1 MSNLGGIFAAHLDA
15 NGTALIDRSR
25 PGEPAK
31 LSYRDLDRRCG
42 ALAAGLL
49 AAGLEA
55 GDRFG
60 ILSHNRGEFLELVF
74 AALRVGIVPVPINIK
89 LARETV
95 ALIAEDAGLALM
107 FCDADHAHL
116 CPEGVRK
123 VDLDTELE
131 RYRGHAALP
140 VAELSDES
148 ESLLLYTSGST
159 GRPKGVVQSHVSQL
173 WTLNALAPPP
183 QSIPPNQR
191 MLVAA
196 PLYHKNGMFSSK
208 LALRLGAGIVL
219 LPRFTAVDYIAAI
232 AEHHCTSIGGVPT
245 MYALVVR
252 EKELLARSDLSC
264 VQRISIGSAPL
275 TGALLEE
282 VQGVFP
288 NATIT
293 NGYGTTESG
302 PAVFGM
308 HPELVPTPPLSLG
321 YPLPD
326 VETRL
331 VAGASEDEGELWIRS
346 PGLMHGY
353 LNLENATQRALE
365 EGSYKTGDLM
375 RRDSDG
381 FYFFVGRVDDMF
393 NCGGENVYPGEVE
406 SLLERHSGIQQAAI
420 VPVDDHIKGQI
431 PVAFVVRSA
440 GASVDESS
448 VKKFALENG
457 PAYQHPRHVL
467 FIDDMPLA
475 GSKKIDKATLRR
487 RAANLAR

>member
-1 MSNLGGIFAAHLDA
+1 MSNLGGIFALHLEAD
-15 NGTALIDRSR
+15 GTALIDRSR
-25 PGEPAK
+25 LGEPAK
-31 LSYRDLDRRCG
+31 ISYRELDRRCG
-42 ALAAGLL
+42 ALAGGLLDAGLQP
-49 AAGLEA
+49 

-95 ALIAEDAGLALM
+95 ALIAEDAGLELV

-116 CPEGVRK
+116 CPQRVRV
-123 VDLDTELE
+123 VDLDLELE
-131 RYRGHAALP
+131 SYREYAPLP
-140 VAELSDES
+140 VAELPDES

-159 GRPKGVVQSHVSQL
+159 GRPKGVVQSHASQL
-173 WTLNALAPPP
+173 WMLNAMAPPP
-183 QSIPPNQR
+183 QFVPPGQR
-191 MLVAA
+191 LLVAA
-196 PLYHKNGMFSSK
+196 PLYHKNGMLSSK
-208 LALRLGAGIVL
+208 LAFLMGAEIVL
-219 LPRFTAVDYIAAI
+219 LPRFTAVDYIEAI
-232 AEHHCTSIGGVPT
+232 AEHRCTLIGGVPT

-252 EKELLARSDLSC
+252 EKQLLARSDLSS
-264 VQRISIGSAPL
+264 VQRITIGSAPL

-282 VQGVFP
+282 VQRVFP

-302 PAVFGM
+302 PAAFGM
-308 HPELVPTPPLSLG
+308 HPEQKPTPPLSLG

-331 VAGASEDEGELWIRS
+331 VGGASEDSGEFWIRS

-353 LNLENATQRALE
+353 LNLEDATQRALE

-375 RRDSDG
+375 RRDADG
-381 FYFFVGRVDDMF
+381 FHFFVGRVDDMF

-406 SLLERHSGIQQAAI
+406 SLLERHPGIQQAAI